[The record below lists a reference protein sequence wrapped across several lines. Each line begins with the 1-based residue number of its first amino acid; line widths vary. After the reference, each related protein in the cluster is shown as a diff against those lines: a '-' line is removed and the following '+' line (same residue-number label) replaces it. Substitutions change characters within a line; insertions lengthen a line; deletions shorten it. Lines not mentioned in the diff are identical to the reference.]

1 MEATHAR
8 KMFPCLDE
16 PQHKAKFRIRVGR
29 EEDYTSASN
38 MPQTEAGMPPPD
50 WLKIENSTIVVDEYE
65 ETPPMSTYL
74 VSVLVSKY
82 KFREAQSDNY
92 DKRFRFWSTAEDY
105 NKVRDHAV
113 FIKMQ
118 HLFFLKKLSKL
129 FWYLCSFSTWC
140 NFFLLVNIVGLVFLR
155 KLEHHL

>member
-29 EEDYTSASN
+29 DEDYTSASN
-38 MPQTEAGMPPPD
+38 MPQAEAGMPPPD

-105 NKVRDHAV
+105 NKVRDHTY
-113 FIKMQ
+113 
-118 HLFFLKKLSKL
+118 FFNATLILQKSFLSEAIL
-129 FWYLCSFSTWC
+129 VSFPC
-140 NFFLLVNIVGLVFLR
+140 KFFSLVNVGLVLLR
-155 KLEHHL
+155 KLENHL

>member
-29 EEDYTSASN
+29 EEGYTSASN

-92 DKRFRFWSTAEDY
+92 DKRFRFWSTDEDY
-105 NKVRDHAV
+105 NKVRDHAY
-113 FIKMQ
+113 
-118 HLFFLKKLSKL
+118 FFNATLILRKSFLSEAIL
-129 FWYLCSFSTWC
+129 VPFPC
-140 NFFLLVNIVGLVFLR
+140 NFFSLVNVGLVLLR
-155 KLEHHL
+155 KLENHL

>member
-1 MEATHAR
+1 MVCTFFKKKFEPYSLQMEATHAR

-38 MPQTEAGMPPPD
+38 MPQAEAGMPQPD

-92 DKRFRFWSTAEDY
+92 DKQFRFWSADEDY
-105 NKVRDHAV
+105 NKVRDHT
-113 FIKMQ
+113 FIFLMQ
-118 HLFFLKKLSKL
+118 H
-129 FWYLCSFSTWC
+129 
-140 NFFLLVNIVGLVFLR
+140 
-155 KLEHHL
+155 